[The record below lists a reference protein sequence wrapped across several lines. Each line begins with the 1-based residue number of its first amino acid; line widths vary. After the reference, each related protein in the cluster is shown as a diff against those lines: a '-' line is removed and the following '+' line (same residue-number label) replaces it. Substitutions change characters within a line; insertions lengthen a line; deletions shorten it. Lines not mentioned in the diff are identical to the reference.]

1 MSELR
6 ADILNTLQKGENLT
20 DSDVKKINVSFDE
33 LQNNGDLDFDELE
46 QLEAFMHRVIGQVSV
61 EPDSKLSPDGST

>member
-6 ADILNTLQKGENLT
+6 ADILNILQKGENLT

-46 QLEAFMHRVIGQVSV
+46 LLEAFMHRVIGQVSV
-61 EPDSKLSPDGST
+61 EPNSKLSPNGST

>member
-6 ADILNTLQKGENLT
+6 ADILNMLQKGENLT

-33 LQNNGDLDFDELE
+33 LQNNRDLDFDELE
-46 QLEAFMHRVIGQVSV
+46 QLEAFMHRVIGQVSI
-61 EPDSKLSPDGST
+61 EPNSKLSADGST